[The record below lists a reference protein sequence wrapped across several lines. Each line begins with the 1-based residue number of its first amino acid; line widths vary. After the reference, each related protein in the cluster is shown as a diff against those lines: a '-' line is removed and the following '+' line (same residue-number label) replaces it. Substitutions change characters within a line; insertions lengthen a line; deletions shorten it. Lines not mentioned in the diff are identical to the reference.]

1 MDLGL
6 IYVSLQTDGS
16 KKFQKMFL
24 GKSLKRF
31 FDILDNEWMSLFERF
46 AAQSGFA
53 FSVEHVIRV
62 LLSA

>member
-1 MDLGL
+1 
-6 IYVSLQTDGS
+6 
-16 KKFQKMFL
+16 MFL

-53 FSVEHVIRV
+53 FSVENVIRV